1 MSLGDIKWAE
11 ELLSREPL
19 EWWLDAVQNWYTRA
33 SVSKREKWQHDFKS
47 LVSDSIRMESADGGA
62 GRETAARWSG
72 ECTKVKQLY
81 DILTMPEPGKAESE
95 QENVL
100 EEETEN
106 PADGYG
112 QEMEALAAQ
121 LKEKVK
127 VLIAQNQQQAALA
140 VIKQLRGFFPEDKE
154 LDVLQGECG

>member
-1 MSLGDIKWAE
+1 
-11 ELLSREPL
+11 
-19 EWWLDAVQNWYTRA
+19 
-33 SVSKREKWQHDFKS
+33 
-47 LVSDSIRMESADGGA
+47 
-62 GRETAARWSG
+62 
-72 ECTKVKQLY
+72 
-81 DILTMPEPGKAESE
+81 MPEPGKAESE